1 MFNVAVTGR
10 SSHGPS
16 SCDDDDDDDDDHE
29 SDHGSGSE

>member
-16 SCDDDDDDDDDHE
+16 SCDDDDDDDE

>member
-16 SCDDDDDDDDDHE
+16 SCDDDDDDDDDE

>member
-16 SCDDDDDDDDDHE
+16 FCDDDDDDDE